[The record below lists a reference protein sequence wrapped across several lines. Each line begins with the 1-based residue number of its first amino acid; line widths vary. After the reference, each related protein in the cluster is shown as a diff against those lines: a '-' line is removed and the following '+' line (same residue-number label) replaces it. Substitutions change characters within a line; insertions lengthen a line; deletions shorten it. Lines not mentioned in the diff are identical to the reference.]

1 MSDDTFFDSQVVGD
15 SLSDI
20 VDLQYEVLAFSE
32 IADFAPIR
40 EQKKNLAKLRTLLEK
55 QKNMFF
61 RCQLSKSQA
70 AKELHDEI
78 LMHLQQNGHTIDWH
92 DPIKIFDQL
101 AEELDDIELDIRNQE
116 ERGMWQAKNCHMGL
130 ASHLLPSIIKKFS
143 HHIQRNPS

>member
-61 RCQLSKSQA
+61 RCQLSKSKA

-101 AEELDDIELDIRNQE
+101 SEELDDIELDIRNQE
-116 ERGMWQAKNCHMGL
+116 EREM
-130 ASHLLPSIIKKFS
+130 
-143 HHIQRNPS
+143 